1 MEKVYHGD
9 GFPSIYLKNSCLSYR
24 FMTPSEA
31 SRCVLYWDI
40 CADFPWIVP
49 LHPEKEKTQSFIDR
63 IVYGILV
70 QKRGQTV
77 PPPYVLWY
85 LDTDTADNKNS

>member
-31 SRCVLYWDI
+31 SRCVLFWDI

-49 LHPEKEKTQSFIDR
+49 LHPEKKKRNHLLTELYMGFLCRNGDR
-63 IVYGILV
+63 QFLHLM
-70 QKRGQTV
+70 
-77 PPPYVLWY
+77 PYMVSGY
-85 LDTDTADNKNS
+85 